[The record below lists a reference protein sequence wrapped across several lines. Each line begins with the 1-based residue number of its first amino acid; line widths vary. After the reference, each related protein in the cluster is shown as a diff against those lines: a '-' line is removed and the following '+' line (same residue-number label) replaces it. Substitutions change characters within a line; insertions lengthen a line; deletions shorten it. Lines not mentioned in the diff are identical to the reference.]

1 MCMND
6 WEERHMRLNLEK
18 IYERKKLETLNSA
31 LLEMDD
37 ILDPEKI
44 DIVELVES
52 VQMKLA
58 ECCRQKRDRKNAN
71 D

>member
-1 MCMND
+1 
-6 WEERHMRLNLEK
+6 MRLIPEK
-18 IYERKKLETLNSA
+18 IHERKKLETLNAA

-58 ECCRQKRDRKNAN
+58 ELCRRKRKRKNIN